1 MARISRH
8 ELKTDEFV
16 SGMDAAYEYYLQHQ
30 KKIWIVAGVVLAMVL
45 AGWGVWHWR
54 TVRRQHAQAILAG
67 GLQIYHAPLSTAA
80 SAAPGQTLYPNAR
93 ARALA
98 ALPEFEAAEHYS
110 GRSGRVA
117 AYYAALAQLDAG
129 QTAAGLA
136 GLRKLQQS
144 SHPNLA
150 ALARAALANYYVGQG
165 QNAQAAA
172 ELRQII
178 ANSAPAY
185 PKAVALLQLARL
197 ESRTQPT
204 QAIALYR
211 QLMQTY
217 PQGQIAQVAAQQIK
231 KLQP

>member
-16 SGMDAAYEYYLQHQ
+16 SGMDAAYEYYLLHQ
-30 KKIWIVAGVVLAMVL
+30 KKIWIVAGLVLAVVL
-45 AGWGVWHWR
+45 AGWGAWHWR
-54 TVRRQHAQAILAG
+54 TARRRHAQAILAS

-80 SAAPGQTLYPNAR
+80 SAAPGQTLYPNAQ

-98 ALPEFEAAEHYS
+98 ALPKFEAVEHYA
-110 GRSGRVA
+110 GRTGRIA

-136 GLRKLQQS
+136 GLRALRQG

-150 ALARAALANYYVGQG
+150 ALARAALANYHVSQG

-178 ANSAPAY
+178 AHSAPVY
-185 PKAVALLQLARL
+185 PKAVALIELARL
-197 ESRTQPT
+197 ESRTHPT
-204 QAIALYR
+204 QAVALYR

-217 PQGQIAQVAAQQIK
+217 PQGQIAQTAAQAIK